1 MARALISNPRILRT
15 GNPLGLEA
23 IKQSAPA
30 VFAEEAHSSR
40 GPRYA
45 YIPTIR
51 PLELLLSNGWGV
63 YEVSQQRSRVV
74 DKDPYT
80 KHMLRVRKL
89 SDFDRH
95 SDYGMEGV
103 PEVVIINAHDGTAAY
118 RVVCGFFRFICC
130 NGMMVGNKMGD
141 FTVRH
146 TVGPATSQAVL
157 EAAERTA
164 TERFPVMLES
174 IDEMRTVFMPKEKQ
188 YELAEKAIELRY
200 GSTLAPFTPAD
211 LLSNVRREEDK
222 GDTVWKVLNRI
233 QENIMDG
240 GWETRSMM
248 FGRRSMVRPVERVS
262 AVAKINGGLWD
273 AALEMMVA

>member
-15 GNPLGLEA
+15 GNPLSLEA
-23 IKQSAPA
+23 LRQHAPA
-30 VFAEEAHSSR
+30 VFAEGAHSSR

-45 YIPTIR
+45 YIPTSR
-51 PLELLLSNGWGV
+51 PLSMLMDNGWGV
-63 YEVSQQRSRVV
+63 YECSQQRSRAA

-95 SDYGMEGV
+95 QDYGMEGV
-103 PEVVIINAHDGTAAY
+103 PEVIIINAHDGTASY

-141 FTVRH
+141 FVVRH
-146 TVGPATSQAVL
+146 TVGPATSAAVL

-164 TERFPVMLES
+164 TEKFPIMLEA
-174 IDEMRTVFMPKEKQ
+174 IDEMRTVFMPQEKQ
-188 YELAEKAIELRY
+188 YALAQRAIELRY
-200 GSTLAPFTPAD
+200 GSVMAPFTPND
-211 LLSNVRREEDK
+211 LLSNVRRDEDK
-222 GDTVWKVLNRI
+222 DNTVWTVLNRI

-262 AVAKINGGLWD
+262 QVAKINGGLWD
-273 AALEMMVA
+273 AALEVMVG